1 MSFSNGPRI
10 VTDGLV
16 LFLDAGDR
24 NSLVSGSSSWIDLA
38 SLSAS
43 TISGTFNV
51 DSSSYATPTLAINNN
66 GTASNGTVNINTAQ
80 NMNTLASASNFT
92 VMFAAKKNYYGI
104 GGNSAGDS
112 EILQGAFNGYD
123 AGWRIGEVNTG
134 ATGSVFSAAQTYYIG
149 LPDLSFNNTFI
160 QDTVSNRMGIVA
172 FSISPTAILSF
183 INGKTGSVA
192 NPLSYV
198 TGTSSPILSYT
209 GAGQGSFNGLI
220 GFLMIYNR
228 ALSTTEMLQNYN
240 TLKGRFGLK

>member
-16 LFLDAGDR
+16 LYLDAGDR

-43 TISGTFNV
+43 TISGTYNV

-80 NMNTLASASNFT
+80 NMNTLALASNFT

-104 GGNSAGDS
+104 LGNATGNS
-112 EILQGAFNGYD
+112 EIFQGAYNGYD
-123 AGWRIGEVNTG
+123 SGWRITEANLG
-134 ATGSVFSAAQTYYIG
+134 ATGSVFSGAQTYHIA
-149 LPDLSFNNTFI
+149 LPDLAFNNTYV
-160 QDTVSNRMGIVA
+160 QDTVPNRMGIVA
-172 FSISPTAILSF
+172 FSISPTTILRF
-183 INGKTGSVA
+183 INGITGSVA
-192 NPLSYV
+192 NPLNYV
-198 TGTSSPILSYT
+198 TGTSSPVISFT

-228 ALSTTEMLQNYN
+228 ALSAAEIRQNYN
-240 TLKGRFGLK
+240 TLKGRFNLT